1 MRLGLCVVG
10 CGAFAR
16 TFVKGVR
23 AFGQLS
29 SQVDLYFAS
38 RDESRAR
45 AYRRRY
51 GGMGSFGSYQ
61 QAAADPRVQA
71 MYFCTP
77 HHLHMEHALL
87 AARHGKHIL
96 VEKPISR
103 TLEEGQRMI
112 SAARDAGVVL
122 MVAENYRYMPVF
134 TKAKDLVDQG
144 ALGNLRFIQV
154 QEESR
159 YSFGGWR
166 TNREMMGG
174 GVLIDGGVHSVNMLV
189 ELGGVPEEVYA
200 SILPR
205 AAAEG
210 LEGEDGIALMA
221 RLPGGSAGLINHAW
235 GISKRDWDLW
245 VNVSGTLGRLY
256 FKPRTGRMTVE
267 TSEDKR
273 LMRFTEDRNGIG
285 HMVSEFL
292 ASIGEGRPPLT
303 SGEVGLRDLQ
313 VVLSAYESA
322 ERGGPRQLG

>member
-1 MRLGLCVVG
+1 MSLGLCVVG

-23 AFGQLS
+23 AFGDLS

-38 RDESRAR
+38 RDESRSR

-51 GGMGSFGSYQ
+51 AGVDSFGSYEE
-61 QAAADPRVQA
+61 AAADPRVQA
-71 MYFCTP
+71 MYFSTP

-87 AARHGKHIL
+87 AARYGKHIL

-103 TLEEGQRMI
+103 TLEEGQHMI

-134 TKAKDLVDQG
+134 SSAKELVDQG
-144 ALGNLRFIQV
+144 VLGNLRFIQV

-159 YSFGGWR
+159 YGFDGWR
-166 TNREMMGG
+166 TDREMMGG
-174 GVLIDGGVHSVNMLV
+174 GVLIDGGVHSVHMLV
-189 ELGGVPEEVYA
+189 ELGGLPEEVYA

-205 AAAEG
+205 AADG
-210 LEGEDGIALMA
+210 LGGEDGIVLMA

-235 GISKRDWDLW
+235 GVSKRDWDLW
-245 VNVSGTLGRLY
+245 VNLSGTLGRIY
-256 FKPRTGRMTVE
+256 FKPRTGRMTLETVE
-267 TSEDKR
+267 GKR
-273 LMRFTEDRNGIG
+273 VFRFPEDREGIG

-292 ASIGEGRPPLT
+292 ACIRDGRPPLT
-303 SGEVGLRDLQ
+303 SGEVGLRDLE

-322 ERGGPRQLG
+322 ETGGARQLG

>member
-23 AFGQLS
+23 AFGDLS
-29 SQVDLYFAS
+29 SRVDLYFAS
-38 RDESRAR
+38 RDGSRAR

-51 GGMGSFGSYQ
+51 GGVDSFGSYEH
-61 QAAADPRVQA
+61 AAADPRVDA

-112 SAARDAGVVL
+112 SAAKDVGVVL
-122 MVAENYRYMPVF
+122 MVAENYRYMPVVN
-134 TKAKDLVDQG
+134 KAKELVDQG

-166 TNREMMGG
+166 TDREMMGG
-174 GVLIDGGVHSVNMLV
+174 GVLIDGGVHSVHMLI
-189 ELGGVPEEVYA
+189 ELGGLPEEVHA

-205 AAAEG
+205 AADG
-210 LEGEDGIALMA
+210 LEGEDGIVLMA

-235 GISKRDWDLW
+235 GMSKRDWDLW
-245 VNVSGTLGRLY
+245 VNLSGTLGRLY
-256 FKPRTGRMTVE
+256 FKPRTGRMTLE
-267 TSEDKR
+267 TAEGKSV
-273 LMRFTEDRNGIG
+273 MRFPEDRDGIG
-285 HMVSEFL
+285 HMVNDFL
-292 ASIGEGRPPLT
+292 ASIGGGRPSLT
-303 SGEVGLRDLQ
+303 SGEVGLRDLE

-322 ERGGPRQLG
+322 EKGGARRSG